1 MSVKLT
7 CDKWSELP
15 EFLEKYSTAIKQGDG
30 VARIF
35 GYASLI
41 SSHAN
46 EKASSQLPNEEAKL
60 YGHLVAMNVLA
71 VGEKEYR
78 GTWSEVK
85 DTNNPYASTKSKNFI
100 RNTGCYA
107 GLEQSDNPDNFA
119 HGINITL
126 DAENAKAGIL
136 SYVKRELGDA
146 PKVMV
151 GTPPQKLS
159 YLDLFDENKKHLFKE
174 LENHPENNFGLYKI
188 QMFENKIVDKAT
200 GKENSAVAITVA
212 TNEKSPY
219 AAIHR
224 TDTEEAL
231 QAAVVKTVQRI
242 CDGQGIRRAVG
253 NSFAGGD
260 SLAYFEN
267 VVHKPLKDGGYSAPM
282 LDRIAP
288 EIDKYLEFNAKLLE
302 TLKEV
307 YPTRRFT
314 TNKDRFLASADEGKI
329 STTAQRIEALSK
341 EYGYDKVLDGE
352 GLLSSPYYGPKANMV
367 HRDDKITGQ
376 DFENAKLPRTA
387 MEKIKRLADLHY
399 ERHPEAKPQEQ
410 SMSK

>member
-15 EFLEKYSTAIKQGDG
+15 EFLEKYQAAIKQGDG

-41 SSHAN
+41 SSHTN
-46 EKASSQLPNEEAKL
+46 EKAGSTLPNEEAKL
-60 YGHLVAMNVLA
+60 YGHLVGMNVLA

-78 GTWSEVK
+78 GTYSAV
-85 DTNNPYASTKSKNFI
+85 DVNNPYASTKNKNFI
-100 RNTGCYA
+100 RNVGCYA
-107 GLEQSDNPDNFA
+107 GLEQSDNQSNFA

-126 DAENAKAGIL
+126 DADNTKAGIL
-136 SYVKRELGDA
+136 AYIKRELGDA
-146 PKVMV
+146 PNVLV
-151 GTPPQKLS
+151 GNPPQKLS
-159 YLDLFDENKKHLFKE
+159 YLDLLDENKKHLFKE
-174 LENHPENNFGLYKI
+174 LEKHPENNFSLYKI
-188 QMFENKIVDKAT
+188 QMFENKIVDKET
-200 GKENSAVAITVA
+200 GKETSAVAITVA
-212 TNEKSPY
+212 TNEKSKY

-231 QAAVVKTVQRI
+231 QAAVVKSVQRI

-253 NSFAGGD
+253 QSFAGGD
-260 SLAYFEN
+260 SLVYFEN
-267 VVHKPLKDGGYSAPM
+267 VVHKPLKDAGFSAPM

-314 TNKDRFLASADEGKI
+314 TDKDRFLSSATDGKI
-329 STTAQRIEALSK
+329 ANTAERVEALTK

-352 GLLSSPYYGPKANMV
+352 GVLSSPFYGPKANMV
-367 HRDDKITGQ
+367 HRDDKITKQ
-376 DFENAKLPRTA
+376 DYDNAKLPRTA
-387 MEKIKRLADLHY
+387 MEKIKRLAELHY
-399 ERHPEAKPQEQ
+399 DRHPEAKPQEQ
-410 SMSK
+410 SVIR